1 MKKIIVSVINDLNTD
16 QRVNKVCTSLT
27 LMGFNVLLVGRKLP
41 WSTETEKRSYSMH
54 RMRLLFVK
62 GPLFYAEYNFRL
74 FLFLLFRKAD
84 LLVSNDLDTLLPNFI
99 ISRLKNIPLVYD
111 SHEYFTETPEVI
123 NRRFVKK
130 TWEFIEKMIFPK
142 LKDVFTVNESIAKIF
157 EKKYNVHVNVLR
169 NIPPTFKPSVI
180 KGKTELGLP
189 ENKNIIILQG
199 AGINI
204 HRGAEELIESLLYL
218 DHILLLIIGSGDVI
232 ELLKRQA
239 KSLNLET
246 KVRFIPKIPYNEL
259 YNYTVHAEIGFSL
272 DKGTNPNYRLSLPNK
287 LFDYI
292 HAGTPVLVSQ
302 MVEIKRIVTQ
312 YQVGEFIESH
322 EPRHIA
328 DKIRNMLENPEKLA
342 FYRRNCI
349 SAAKELCWENEEKIL
364 KSVYEKYI

>member
-1 MKKIIVSVINDLNTD
+1 MKKIIVSVINDLSTD

-41 WSTETEKRSYSMH
+41 WSTAVDKRPYAMH

-74 FLFLLFRKAD
+74 FLFLLFRQAD
-84 LLVSNDLDTLLPNFI
+84 ILVSNDLDTLLPNFI

-123 NRRFVKK
+123 NRGFVKK

-157 EKKYNVHVNVLR
+157 ENKYNVHVNVLR

-189 ENKNIIILQG
+189 ENKSIIILQG

-218 DHILLLIIGSGDVI
+218 DNILLLIIGSGDVI

-246 KVRFIPKIPYNEL
+246 KVRFIPKLPYNEL

-272 DKGTNPNYRLSLPNK
+272 DKGTNPNYQLSLPNK

-302 MVEIKRIVTQ
+302 MVEIKKIVIQ

-328 DKIRNMLENPEKLA
+328 DKIRSMLENTEKLA

-364 KSVYEKYI
+364 ITVYEKYL